1 MKNKIDVLHL
11 IATSSIVVYSLLFY
25 SFSFNENTLVNKQL
39 WIDGFINY
47 LTATSLNE
55 NESNLNFPVQQT
67 QNENNFVQQN
77 NELISNDILKSIK
90 NDDQSLAFD
99 DTSKGRQRTE
109 EIFDTLSNLSNID
122 TNEVSDST
130 QLNDSIKVN
139 KYAIDSTARIQ
150 QFKYKPKD
158 HPYITL
164 YNPKPSS
171 FFAQPSSNLKRR
183 VIEIDSTGKFVEV
196 KEMIGNQVNKI
207 ILRLTLE
214 EYLKAR
220 LDARER
226 EMWESL
232 GYEYTLKDTALKELS
247 QLISD
252 ITELEIPLPQVGFLS
267 IFGPPRI
274 NLKIGGAV
282 DIHGAWRSETTEGLT
297 ISGLG
302 NTRNEPDFRQQVQIN
317 VNGTIGDKLQ
327 INADWN
333 TERTFEYENQLKLK
347 YTGYED
353 EIVQSVEAGNV
364 SLQTSP
370 LVGGGE
376 ALFGIKAL
384 FKMGPFT
391 LTTIASQKKGEIKEK
406 TITNGA
412 TSQGFIKRVYEY
424 SKNHYFLD
432 AIYADTSEQFNFFYK
447 YCSTQVEP
455 TSYYKISDIEV
466 YKSVRNFNIDLANE
480 YSGVA
485 IINLDPKPAG
495 GYPDSLRNLVSSS
508 GLREN
513 ERFIKLQENVDYIV
527 HRETGYITLT
537 ATPNDDEAIAVAYRI
552 QGDNSLSPND
562 DIVYGDFSTEKTD
575 SISIFKLIKPKYL
588 QPNFADAWKLQL
600 KNIYSIGGRDINEE
614 GFEFDIK
621 YEVPG
626 QDPQSVL
633 GNVQLLNA
641 FGLDLT
647 GPSGSSTQP
656 DGLFDFR
663 RGITIIPETGDIIFP
678 HLQPFGRNLPASL
691 SDYAP
696 LDSLRFNEIYDTTD
710 VAARYV
716 KIKDKF
722 ILTGKYSGTSSANFP
737 LGFNLVENSVKV
749 YLNNRELTLNID
761 YIVDYTIGQLTI
773 KNPDAL
779 IPGANLRI
787 TYEEND
793 LFQLA
798 SKSLLGARGEFDISK
813 NTKFGF
819 SALNLSQQSLN
830 EKVRLGEEPIS
841 NSIFGFDFSTGGNLP
856 FLTQA
861 LDKIFS
867 TRTMSSFTFKTEAAY
882 MNPDPNTRKSKIGT
896 DQNKSIAYI
905 DDFEGTKRIIPIG
918 ISYSSWHDI
927 SLPNNF
933 YNYNGLNGSG
943 VTDSALMSYKSK
955 SIWYNILP
963 TNVNVNEIWPNKRVA
978 TENQNITVLDYVYY
992 PDRRGSYNY
1001 NPNFDTLRHNWGG
1014 MMKLLSS
1021 TANDLIYENIEFIEF
1036 WLKIEDETPSDA
1048 KMYIDLGQIS
1058 EDVIPNGK
1066 LDTEDKNRNNTID
1079 NADEDTGLDGMF
1091 DAQEQSLLPVGK
1103 TESDPGGDNFS
1114 FNRPGS
1120 TNPEDYLYING
1131 TQGNNVL
1138 AEVGRIPDT
1147 EDLNNNGSLNT
1158 TNSYF
1163 RYEVPL
1169 NPDSTINPYVS
1180 GGGNFGWYLYRIPL
1194 KEFKEKVG
1202 DPSLSVVQMIRL
1214 FTTNVDAPVHFRLT
1228 EFNLVGNQ
1236 WVKQNRDDSILT
1248 VSVVNVEDNPNYTS
1262 PVKQEKDRTRPDQNI
1277 LLNEQSLNLIL
1288 KDLPYDSSRQVIK
1301 DLYRSL
1307 DVFNYKEMKLF
1318 IHPDEGTEGLDFSFK
1333 FGIDTLNYYEFRK
1346 RITRN
1351 YATVEGWIDASIVF
1365 SELTAIKQKRD
1376 SANYVFADS
1385 IYLENGDSYI
1395 YAIRGNPSLTN
1406 IKFLSFTLINQ
1417 KDSTLKQPISGE
1429 VWINEL
1435 RVIGAD
1441 DSPGWAYNFSGS
1453 IKFADIGNFNFNY
1466 SKTDPYFHT
1475 LSNRF
1480 GSRNDQTNWGV
1491 AADIDVLRILPFRL
1505 ENSNLRISYQH
1516 NESTGNPLYLPGTD
1530 IKIDEAAVATR
1541 GKTAQQV
1548 KMEAQSYSV
1557 SDSYSAS
1564 GIKFGIPIDYWL
1576 VRDSFNRLTFNF
1588 NYNKTFS
1595 RNPTVERND
1604 YWIWNTT
1611 IDYALPISPNYNF
1624 YFTKIPILGKPLS
1637 IFKDYRNLKIYYLP
1651 QNFNWNVGL
1660 RRSKTSTINRPINN
1674 RVIDPIVSRD
1684 FSASRGMN
1692 FNWKMSE
1699 NGFFNITTTYNLSV
1713 SSSLSHLETDANKIE
1728 RSESE
1733 IWNDIFGGVWFGR
1746 DFAYNQTLD
1755 IRTAP
1760 KLPSIWNLS
1769 RYFTLTFG
1777 YNVRYQWNNN
1787 FTQIELGRSAGN
1799 NKQITV
1805 GLTLKLKSLMEPVF
1819 KETKK
1824 PQTKSTSNNQ
1834 TSTRN
1839 RDFTQN
1845 QQKTQI
1851 QDTSKTSSDTSNIK
1865 QVTKEDDGPSTLL
1878 NALLFLKT
1886 ITRILLFD
1894 YETIN
1899 IDFSNN
1905 TSYAGGALR
1914 NRGTGFYNFW
1924 GLTYS
1929 EGNGPS
1935 RAFMLGLSRDLG
1947 PRAINANFTDNFSER
1962 NNLNLKT
1969 SRPLWEGARIS
1980 LNWKVGWSINKQT
1993 SFTTDEFGNAFIS
2006 NITSTSS
2013 IDRSF
2018 ISFPP
2023 VLIFSSFGNGIKKV
2037 AELYD
2042 RNASDPYENIS
2053 NAFLEGF
2060 ETFPLLSKIPI
2071 LSDYARYIPRANWN
2085 ITWDG
2090 LEKLP
2095 LFKSFAKRVSLDHS
2109 YNSNYTEGWKI
2120 DPLGKKIIQT
2130 QRVSYGFAPLV
2141 GLNLTFTQL
2150 WGGNLSGNI
2159 KYSIKN
2165 NFDLAVVSRS
2175 ITESF
2180 SRDIG
2185 FTITFNKTGFEIPLF
2200 GVSLKNDIDI
2210 SIAYTNSQIQS
2221 TLFDMN
2227 NFNEEGTPQDG
2238 TTRTSLEP
2246 RVKYVMS
2253 SRVTMSIYYRRS
2265 SVEPKGV
2272 SRIPPSTINEAGLD
2286 IKITIQ

>member
-1 MKNKIDVLHL
+1 MY
-11 IATSSIVVYSLLFY
+11 SILSY
-25 SFSFNENTLVNKQL
+25 SFSFNEDNLVNRQL

-47 LTATSLNE
+47 L
-55 NESNLNFPVQQT
+55 NESNLNLPIQQEMD
-67 QNENNFVQQN
+67 ENNLIQLGKDLNSDYIFNSSNKN
-77 NELISNDILKSIK
+77 N
-90 NDDQSLAFD
+90 QAYTFD

-109 EIFDTLSNLSNID
+109 TIFDTLSNSPSNKID
-122 TNEVSDST
+122 TNIVSDST

-139 KYAIDSTARIQ
+139 LYAIDSTARIKN
-150 QFKYKPKD
+150 FKYKPKD
-158 HPYITL
+158 VPYLNL
-164 YNPKPSS
+164 YNPKPSK
-171 FFAQPSSNLKRR
+171 FFAQPSPNLKRR
-183 VIEIDSTGKFVEV
+183 VIEIDSTGKYVEV
-196 KEMIGNQVNKI
+196 KEMVGDEVTKI

-214 EYLKAR
+214 DYLKVR
-220 LDARER
+220 LESRER

-232 GYEYTLKDTALKELS
+232 GYEYTLKDTALRELG
-247 QLISD
+247 QLLQD

-406 TITNGA
+406 TITSGA
-412 TSQGFIKRVYEY
+412 TSQDFTKRVYEY
-424 SKNHYFLD
+424 SKNHFFLD
-432 AIYADTSEQFNFFYK
+432 AIYADTSAELNFFYK
-447 YCSTQVEP
+447 YHSTQIEP
-455 TSYYKISDIEV
+455 TSYYKVSDIEV
-466 YKSVRNFNIDLANE
+466 YKSLNQNTINKANE
-480 YSGVA
+480 YQGVA
-485 IINLDPKPAG
+485 IMDLSEKPLS
-495 GYPDSLRNLVSSS
+495 GYPDSLRHLSSS
-508 GLREN
+508 AGEIET
-513 ERFIKLQENVDYIV
+513 ERFIKLQEHIDYIV
-527 HRETGYITLT
+527 HRSTGYITLT
-537 ATPNDDEAIAVAYRI
+537 ATPNDNEVIAIAYRI
-552 QGDNSLSPND
+552 QGNSSSSDD
-562 DIVYGDFSTEKTD
+562 DIIYGDFSTETSD
-575 SISIFKLIKPKYL
+575 SIFVLKLVKPKYL
-588 QPNFADAWKLQL
+588 QPGFKEAWQLQL
-600 KNIYSIGGRDINEE
+600 RNIYPIGGRDINQD
-614 GFEFDIK
+614 GFELDIK

-626 QDPQSVL
+626 QDPQSIL
-633 GNVQLLNA
+633 GNIQLLNA

-647 GPSGSSTQP
+647 GPGSTPEP

-663 RGITIIPETGDIIFP
+663 PNITIIPETGEIIFP
-678 HLQPFGRNLPASL
+678 KLQPFGRNLPEVL
-691 SDYAP
+691 SEYTS
-696 LDSLRFNEIYDTTD
+696 LDSLRYNEIYDTTD

-722 ILTGKYSGTSSANFP
+722 ILTGKFSGTSSSTFP
-737 LGFNLVENSVKV
+737 LGFNIVENSVKV
-749 YLNNRELTLNID
+749 YLNNRELVPNID
-761 YIVDYTIGQLTI
+761 YVVDYTIGQLTI
-773 KNPDAL
+773 RNSDAL

-813 NTKFGF
+813 NTKLGF

-841 NSIFGFDFSTGGNLP
+841 NSIFGFDFSTGSDLP
-856 FLTQA
+856 FITEA

-867 TRTMSSFTFKTEAAY
+867 TRTMSSFTFRTEAAY

-896 DQNKSIAYI
+896 DQNRSIAYI
-905 DDFEGTKRIIPIG
+905 DDFEGSKRIIPIG
-918 ISYSSWHDI
+918 ISYSSWHDA

-933 YNYNGLNGSG
+933 YNYNGLNSLP
-943 VTDSALMSYKSK
+943 DSALMSYKGK
-955 SIWYNILP
+955 SFWYNILP
-963 TNVNVNEIWPNKRVA
+963 TDVNVKEIWPKKLVA
-978 TENQNITVLDYVYY
+978 TEDQNITVLDYVFY
-992 PDRRGSYNY
+992 PDRKGAYNY
-1001 NPNFDTLRHNWGG
+1001 DPKLDTVKYNWGG
-1014 MMKLLSS
+1014 MMKMLSS
-1021 TANDLIYENIEFIEF
+1021 TANNLVAENIEFIEF
-1036 WLKIEDETPSDA
+1036 WLNVEKASPDA
-1048 KMYIDLGQIS
+1048 KIYIDLGQIS
-1058 EDVIPNGK
+1058 EDVIPNGI
-1066 LDTEDKNRNNTID
+1066 LNTEDGNYNNTVD
-1079 NADEDTGLDGMF
+1079 NADEDTGLDGIF
-1091 DAQEQSLLPVGK
+1091 DAQEQSLLPIGK
-1103 TESDPGGDNFS
+1103 TESDPSGDNFS
-1114 FNRPGS
+1114 FNAGGTS
-1120 TNPEDYLYING
+1120 DPENYLYING

-1147 EDLNNNGSLNT
+1147 EDLNNNGNLDR

-1163 RYEVPL
+1163 RYEIPL
-1169 NPDSTINPYVS
+1169 TPDSTINPYIS
-1180 GGGNFGWYLYRIPL
+1180 GGGSFGWYLYRVPL
-1194 KEFKEKVG
+1194 KEFKEQIG
-1202 DPSLSVVQMIRL
+1202 NPSFSVVQMLRL
-1214 FTTNVDAPVHFRLT
+1214 FTTNVESPVHFRLT

-1236 WVKQNRDDSILT
+1236 WVKQIRDDSVLT
-1248 VSVVNVEDNPNYTS
+1248 VSVVNVEDNPNYLS
-1262 PVKQEKDRTRPDQNI
+1262 PVKQEKDRTRPDKEI

-1288 KDLPYDSSRQVIK
+1288 KELSYDSSRQVTK

-1346 RITRN
+1346 RITRE

-1365 SELTAIKQKRD
+1365 SELTAIKQRRD
-1376 SANYVFADS
+1376 SSNYVFADS
-1385 IYLENGDSYI
+1385 VFLENGDSYI

-1406 IKFLSFTLINQ
+1406 IKFLAFELINH
-1417 KDSTLKQPISGE
+1417 KDPITQEPISGE

-1441 DSPGWAYNFSGS
+1441 DSPGWAYNFNGS
-1453 IKFADIGNFNFNY
+1453 IKFADIANFSFNY

-1475 LSNRF
+1475 LANRF

-1491 AADIDVLRILPFRL
+1491 ATDIDVLKVLPFRL
-1505 ENSNLRISYQH
+1505 ENSNLRIAYQH
-1516 NESTGNPLYLPGTD
+1516 SESTGNPLYLPGTD
-1530 IKIDEAAVATR
+1530 IKIEEAAVATR
-1541 GKTAQQV
+1541 GKTPQQV
-1548 KMEAQSYSV
+1548 KLESQSYSV
-1557 SDSYSAS
+1557 SDTYSSS
-1564 GIKFGIPIDYWL
+1564 GVKFNIPINYWL
-1576 VRDSFNRLTFNF
+1576 IRDSFNRLTFNF

-1595 RNPTVERND
+1595 RNPTVEKSD
-1604 YWIWNTT
+1604 YWIWNTN
-1611 IDYALPISPNYNF
+1611 IDYSLPISPNYNF
-1624 YFTKIPILGKPLS
+1624 YLSKIPILGKPIS

-1651 QNFNWNVGL
+1651 QNFNWNIGL
-1660 RRSKTSTINRPINN
+1660 RRSKSTSISRPILNTLIEP
-1674 RVIDPIVSRD
+1674 RISRD

-1699 NGFFNITTTYNLSV
+1699 NGFFNITTTYNLTV
-1713 SSSLSHLETDANKIE
+1713 SSSLSHLETDVNKLE

-1733 IWNDIFGGVWFGR
+1733 IWNDIFGGAWFGR

-1755 IRTAP
+1755 VRTAP

-1777 YNVRYQWNNN
+1777 YNIRYQWNYD
-1787 FTQIELGRSAGN
+1787 FRQIELGRSAGN

-1805 GLTLKLKSLMEPVF
+1805 GLTLKLKSLMEPLF

-1824 PQTKSTSNNQ
+1824 TETKSNSNNQ
-1834 TSTRN
+1834 TSKRN

-1845 QQKTQI
+1845 QNKTQI
-1851 QDTSKTSSDTSNIK
+1851 QDTSKTSADTSNIK
-1865 QVTKEDDGPSTLL
+1865 QVTKEDGGPSTLQ

-1894 YETIN
+1894 YESIN

-1905 TSYAGGALR
+1905 TTYAGSALR

-1924 GLTYS
+1924 GLTYT
-1929 EGNGPS
+1929 ENNGPS
-1935 RAFMLGLSRDLG
+1935 RSFMLGLSRNLG
-1947 PRAINANFTDNFSER
+1947 PRAVNANFTDNFSER
-1962 NNLNLKT
+1962 NNINLKT
-1969 SRPLWEGARIS
+1969 SRPLWEGAQIN
-1980 LNWKVGWSINKQT
+1980 LNWKVGWSINKNT
-1993 SFTTDEFGNAFIS
+1993 SFSTDEHGNAFIT
-2006 NITSTSS
+2006 NIVSTGT

-2042 RNASDPYENIS
+2042 RNAADPYDNLS

-2060 ETFPLLSKIPI
+2060 ETFPLLSKIPF
-2071 LSDYARYIPRANWN
+2071 LSDYTKYIPRANWN
-2085 ITWDG
+2085 ISWDG

-2095 LFKSFAKRVSLDHS
+2095 LFKSFAKRISLDHA
-2109 YNSNYTEGWKI
+2109 YNSNYSEGWKI
-2120 DPLGKKIIQT
+2120 DPLGKKIIQI
-2130 QRVSYGFAPLV
+2130 QRISYGFAPLV
-2141 GLNLTFTQL
+2141 GLNITFTQL
-2150 WGGNLSGNI
+2150 WGGNFTGNI
-2159 KYSIKN
+2159 KYSVKTSY
-2165 NFDLAVVSRS
+2165 DLFVVSSS
-2175 ITESF
+2175 ITEDF
-2180 SRDIG
+2180 SKDIG
-2185 FTITFNKTGFEIPLF
+2185 FTLNFNKTGFEIPLF

-2210 SIAYTNSQIQS
+2210 SIGYTNSQIQS
-2221 TLFDMN
+2221 TLFNMN

-2253 SRVTMSIYYRRS
+2253 ARVTMSIYYRRS
-2265 SVEPKGV
+2265 SVSPKGI

-2286 IKITIQ
+2286 VKISIQ